1 MAYDD
6 YEQGERVQEWLR
18 QNGVAI
24 VVGIVIG
31 LALIFGYRQ
40 WNKHQAN
47 ENIDA
52 ATQYQLI
59 QNALDKGKTS
69 EADTLT
75 DSLLKNHADSA
86 YAVFAVSLR
95 AQRQLDAGKADK
107 AVESLTWAVQHADTK
122 PLKDLSRLRLARADL
137 AANKASEALNA
148 LKAMPAGAYAGLAA
162 ELRGDAQVKLGHA
175 DEAVNAYK
183 AAMAA
188 FDPTAPQ
195 QRILQMKIDNVAT
208 ATHAA
213 GKPASHTAAA
223 ASSSSS
229 KKQDA

>member
-24 VVGIVIG
+24 IVGIVIG

-47 ENIDA
+47 ENAEA

-59 QNALDKGKTS
+59 QNALNNGKT
-69 EADTLT
+69 EQADTLT
-75 DSLLKNHADSA
+75 DSLLKNHAGSA
-86 YAVFAVSLR
+86 YAVFAASLR

-107 AVESLTWAVQHADTK
+107 AVQSLTWAVQHADTK

-137 AANKASEALNA
+137 AAAKADDALSA
-148 LKAMPAGAYAGLAA
+148 LTAMPADAYVGLVA
-162 ELRGDAQVKLGHA
+162 ELRGDALVNQGHA
-175 DEAVNAYK
+175 EAATKAYK

-195 QRILQMKIDNVAT
+195 QRILQMKIDNLAT
-208 ATHAA
+208 QAA
-213 GKPASHTAAA
+213 GKPVSHTAAA
-223 ASSSSS
+223 ASSSRS

>member
-1 MAYDD
+1 MSYDD

-40 WNKHQAN
+40 WNKHKASENAQA
-47 ENIDA
+47 A
-52 ATQYQLI
+52 AQYQSI
-59 QNALDKGKTS
+59 QNALKNGKTS

-86 YAVFAVSLR
+86 YAVFAASAR
-95 AQRQLDAGKADK
+95 AQHQLAAGKADK
-107 AVESLTWAVQHADTK
+107 AVQSLTWALKHAK
-122 PLKDLSRLRLARADL
+122 AGPLEDLARLRLARAEL
-137 AANKASEALNA
+137 AAGKAGDALGT
-148 LKAMPAGAYAGLAA
+148 LKAMPPKAYAGLTA
-162 ELRGDAQVKLGHA
+162 ELRGDAQVKQGHA
-175 DEAVNAYK
+175 SDAVKDYQ

-195 QRILQMKIDNVAT
+195 QRILKMKIDNLAST
-208 ATHAA
+208 SA
-213 GKPASHTAAA
+213 GKPASHAAA
-223 ASSSSS
+223 ATSSSS

>member
-24 VVGIVIG
+24 IAGIVIG

-40 WNKHQAN
+40 WNEHKAN
-47 ENIDA
+47 ENIEA

-59 QNALDKGKTS
+59 QNALGKGKTS

-86 YAVFAVSLR
+86 YAVFAASLR
-95 AQRQLDAGKADK
+95 AQRQLEAGKADK
-107 AVESLTWAVQHADTK
+107 AIESLTWAVQHAKTK

-137 AANKASEALNA
+137 AAGKATDALNT
-148 LKAMPAGAYAGLAA
+148 LKSMPAGAYTGLAA

-175 DEAVNAYK
+175 DEAVKAYK
-183 AAMAA
+183 AAMAD

-195 QRILQMKIDNVAT
+195 QRILQMKIDNV

>member
-40 WNKHQAN
+40 WNKHQAG
-47 ENIDA
+47 EQAKA
-52 ATQYQLI
+52 ADQYRLI
-59 QNALDKGKTS
+59 QQAVDDGKTS

-86 YAVFAVSLR
+86 YAVFAASLR
-95 AQRQLDAGKADK
+95 ARRQLATGKAGQ
-107 AVESLTWAVQHADTK
+107 AVQSLSWALKHAETR
-122 PLKDLSRLRLARADL
+122 PLQDLTRLRLARAEL
-137 AANKASEALNA
+137 AAGKADHALDT
-148 LKAMPAGAYAGLAA
+148 LKAMPADAYAGLAA
-162 ELRGDAQVKLGHA
+162 ELRGDAHVKQGHA
-175 DEAVNAYK
+175 DEAIKAYK

-188 FDPTAPQ
+188 FDPDAPQ
-195 QRILQMKIDNVAT
+195 QNILKMKIDNLASP
-208 ATHAA
+208 AA
-213 GKPASHTAAA
+213 GKPASHTAAVA
-223 ASSSSS
+223 ASSSS
-229 KKQDA
+229 KKQAA